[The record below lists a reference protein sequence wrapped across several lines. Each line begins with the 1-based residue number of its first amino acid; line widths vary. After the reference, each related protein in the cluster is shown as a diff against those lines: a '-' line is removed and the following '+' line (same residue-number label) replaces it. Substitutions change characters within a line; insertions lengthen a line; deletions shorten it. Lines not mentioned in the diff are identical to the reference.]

1 MASALDSGLVDSNWM
16 EFCERHAQ
24 AAAQDF
30 SKSCM
35 QYMNLSS
42 SDSVSSTITHKELLR
57 KFIESFTEQ
66 FEMDF
71 NKRRLHNTKISN
83 GLNQRTDEE
92 MFENDDGSP
101 KLQHKPFFRR
111 YNIFNLFCPSI
122 VYN

>member
-1 MASALDSGLVDSNWM
+1 MRKSLQGYEKMATALELTSTDNSWV

-35 QYMNLSS
+35 QFINMNLSENNR
-42 SDSVSSTITHKELLR
+42 STITDKEFL
-57 KFIESFTEQ
+57 KKYIDCFTEQ

-71 NKRRLHNTKISN
+71 NKRKLHNTKISN
-83 GLNQRTDEE
+83 GVSSRSEE
-92 MFENDDGSP
+92 DAFENEEVSP

-111 YNIFNLFCPSI
+111 
-122 VYN
+122 

>member
-1 MASALDSGLVDSNWM
+1 MASALDSSLSDNNWI

-35 QYMNLSS
+35 QFINMTISENAASS
-42 SDSVSSTITHKELLR
+42 VTHKELLH
-57 KFIESFTEQ
+57 KFIDCFTEQ

-83 GLNQRTDEE
+83 GLGAKNDEE
-92 MFENDDGSP
+92 IFENEEGSP

-111 YNIFNLFCPSI
+111 FIH
-122 VYN
+122 